1 MELIKSQLPK
11 LKALFIGALL
21 ILFTQFVK
29 SLRAPE
35 SYQVTVQTFTGLLV
49 LVLFSFIGV
58 LIAELAKKSGV
69 KVLADFPV
77 LGWVSLTS
85 LLFCLLSNVF
95 VDAIGGVSLLSITTP
110 VLAYAGLS
118 VANSLGDLTKN
129 SWKYL
134 IVALFVFVG
143 SYLGRILIAQFGI
156 MVS

>member
-1 MELIKSQLPK
+1 MELLKSQLPK
-11 LKALFIGALL
+11 LKMLLIGAVL

-29 SLRAPE
+29 SLRDPAAY
-35 SYQVTVQTFTGLLV
+35 SVTPQTFSGLAV
-49 LVLFSFIGV
+49 LVLFSFIGILV
-58 LIAELAKKSGV
+58 GELAKKSGV
-69 KVLADFPV
+69 KILADFPV
-77 LGWVSLTS
+77 LGWVSLAS

-110 VLAYAGLS
+110 VLAYAGIS

-143 SYLGRILIAQFGI
+143 SYLGRILIAQLGVAI
-156 MVS
+156 S